1 MYALTYLAYYSI
13 QFQAKVFEHDYIY
26 LPLCSLKN
34 WYMHKDFFLC
44 TLYNVHIIQALG
56 SRFCQW
62 SKESAVSVSVCPKS
76 KSTMEVRAKIK
87 NCKAIARIQNC
98 TIREKFK
105 YHCVMN
111 ELETEFVEV
120 CAPEYYIH
128 GTLLR
133 LRRPLN
139 IVKLKIAKSVL
150 NWYKWLLYINCYTK
164 FKSLYIYQVLINLIR
179 STSPLVF
186 FLLFCSYRPCFIIYI
201 YRALY
206 RV

>member
-76 KSTMEVRAKIK
+76 KSTMEVRAKNK
-87 NCKAIARIQNC
+87 NCKAIVG
-98 TIREKFK
+98 FK
-105 YHCVMN
+105 IVQFVKSSNTTVSWMSLRQSLLKCVHPN
-111 ELETEFVEV
+111 
-120 CAPEYYIH
+120 
-128 GTLLR
+128 
-133 LRRPLN
+133 
-139 IVKLKIAKSVL
+139 
-150 NWYKWLLYINCYTK
+150 
-164 FKSLYIYQVLINLIR
+164 
-179 STSPLVF
+179 
-186 FLLFCSYRPCFIIYI
+186 IIYTVRC
-201 YRALY
+201 YDLDAP
-206 RV
+206 